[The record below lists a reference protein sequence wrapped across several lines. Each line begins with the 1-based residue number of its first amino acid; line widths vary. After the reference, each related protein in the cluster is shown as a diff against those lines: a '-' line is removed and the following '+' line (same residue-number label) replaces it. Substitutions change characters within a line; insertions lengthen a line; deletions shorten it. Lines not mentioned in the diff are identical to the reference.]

1 MVVMTVGMA
10 PSQLRPWVFPW
21 LSEVLDVLAAS
32 SWLLVGDDGGPGGN
46 TGLSAKLFEVSDV
59 TSMSAETAQ
68 YPVECAWAGRT
79 GTGNRRTRG
88 RGLVS
93 GW

>member
-1 MVVMTVGMA
+1 MGHCETYKWHRKPNEPQSTQMVVMTVGMA

-46 TGLSAKLFEVSDV
+46 TGLSAMVFEVPDV
-59 TSMSAETAQ
+59 TSMSAETAH
-68 YPVECAWAGRT
+68 YPVE
-79 GTGNRRTRG
+79 
-88 RGLVS
+88 
-93 GW
+93 